1 MSDRTFTAMI
11 VDDEE
16 LARAIVK
23 EHLVPH
29 GEIQIVAECSNG
41 FDAVKAATELKP
53 DLLFLDIQMP
63 KLDGF
68 EVLELLDPRP
78 TVIFITAYDQH
89 ALKAFEVHAVD
100 YLMKP
105 FAVDRFEEAL
115 QRAKARS
122 SQGTVSGPQ
131 PTELSATA
139 KSDWP
144 LDRIVVRDGTKVT
157 LIPLA
162 KLDYI
167 QAQDDYVLL
176 KTPEKGHL
184 KQQTLSSLETR
195 LDPKRFLRIHR
206 SFIIQMDRLARL
218 EQTPTESW
226 VAVLTDG
233 TKLPVSK
240 SGYARLKDILEEKA

>member
-1 MSDRTFTAMI
+1 MTERTFRALI
-11 VDDEE
+11 VDDED
-16 LARAIVK
+16 LARAVVR
-23 EHLVPH
+23 EHLASHPEIEIV
-29 GEIQIVAECSNG
+29 GEAGNG
-41 FDAVKAATELKP
+41 FEAVKLVGELKP
-53 DLLFLDIQMP
+53 DLMFLDIQMP

-68 EVLELLDPRP
+68 EVLELLEPRP
-78 TVIFITAYDQH
+78 TVVFITAYDQF

-105 FAVDRFEEAL
+105 FDAERFEEAL
-115 QRAKARS
+115 VRAKARC
-122 SQGTVSGPQ
+122 GEGAVAGPQ
-131 PTELSATA
+131 PTDLSATA
-139 KSDWP
+139 KGDWP
-144 LDRIVVRDGTKVT
+144 LDRIVVKDGTKVT

-162 KLDYI
+162 KLDYV

-184 KQQTLSSLETR
+184 KQQTLSSLESR
-195 LDPKRFLRIHR
+195 LDPKRFMRIHR

-240 SGYARLKDILEEKA
+240 SGYARLKEVLEG

>member
-1 MSDRTFTAMI
+1 MTADRTYTAII

-16 LARAIVK
+16 LARAVVK
-23 EHLVPH
+23 EHLAPH
-29 GEIQIVAECSNG
+29 EEITLLAECGNG
-41 FDAVKAATELKP
+41 FEAVKSVGELKP

-68 EVLELLDPRP
+68 EVLELLDPQP

-89 ALKAFEVHAVD
+89 ALRAFEVHAVD

-105 FAVDRFEEAL
+105 FSPERFEEAL
-115 QRAKARS
+115 IRAKARMS
-122 SQGTVSGPQ
+122 SGQPAGPQ
-131 PTELSATA
+131 PTELSAAA
-139 KSDWP
+139 KSEWP
-144 LDRIVVRDGTKVT
+144 LDRLVVRDGTKVT
-157 LIPLA
+157 LIPMA

-184 KQQTLSSLETR
+184 KQQTLASLESR

-206 SFIIQMDRLARL
+206 SYIIQLDRLARL
-218 EQTPTESW
+218 EQTPSESW
-226 VAVLTDG
+226 VAVLTDA

-240 SGYARLKDILEEKA
+240 SGYARLKEVLGDH

>member
-1 MSDRTFTAMI
+1 MTTDRTYTAII

-16 LARAIVK
+16 LARAVVK
-23 EHLVPH
+23 EHLAPH
-29 GEIQIVAECSNG
+29 EEVRILADCANG
-41 FDAVKAATELKP
+41 FDAVKTISELKP
-53 DLLFLDIQMP
+53 DLVFLDIQMP

-68 EVLELLDPRP
+68 EVLELLDPQP

-89 ALKAFEVHAVD
+89 ALRAFEVHAVD

-105 FAVDRFEEAL
+105 FSPERFEEAL
-115 QRAKARS
+115 VRAKARMS
-122 SQGTVSGPQ
+122 SGQPAGPQ
-131 PTELSATA
+131 PTELSAAA
-139 KSDWP
+139 KSEWP
-144 LDRIVVRDGTKVT
+144 LDRLVVRDGTKVT
-157 LIPLA
+157 LIPMA

-184 KQQTLSSLETR
+184 KQQTLASLESR

-206 SFIIQMDRLARL
+206 SYIIQLDRLARL
-218 EQTPTESW
+218 EQTPSESW
-226 VAVLTDG
+226 VAVLTDA

-240 SGYARLKDILEEKA
+240 SGYARLKEVLGEH

>member
-1 MSDRTFTAMI
+1 MTADRNYTAII

-16 LARAIVK
+16 LARAVVK
-23 EHLVPH
+23 EHLAPH
-29 GEIQIVAECSNG
+29 EEITLLAECGNG
-41 FDAVKAATELKP
+41 FEAVKSVGELKP

-68 EVLELLDPRP
+68 EVLELLDPQP

-89 ALKAFEVHAVD
+89 ALRAFEVHAVD

-105 FAVDRFEEAL
+105 FSPERFEEAL
-115 QRAKARS
+115 IRAKARMS
-122 SQGTVSGPQ
+122 SGQPAGPQ
-131 PTELSATA
+131 PTELSAAA
-139 KSDWP
+139 KSEWP
-144 LDRIVVRDGTKVT
+144 LDRLVVRDGTKVT
-157 LIPLA
+157 LIPMA

-184 KQQTLSSLETR
+184 KQQTLASLESR

-206 SFIIQMDRLARL
+206 SYIIQLDRLARL
-218 EQTPTESW
+218 EQTPSESW
-226 VAVLTDG
+226 VAVLTDA

-240 SGYARLKDILEEKA
+240 SGYARLKEVLGDH

>member
-1 MSDRTFTAMI
+1 MSERTYRAI
-11 VDDEE
+11 LVDDED
-16 LARAIVK
+16 LARAVVR
-23 EHLVPH
+23 EHLEGHSEIEIV
-29 GEIQIVAECSNG
+29 GECGNG
-41 FDAVKAATELKP
+41 FEAVKTYAELKP
-53 DLLFLDIQMP
+53 DLVFLDIQMP

-68 EVLELLDPRP
+68 EVLELLDPQP

-89 ALKAFEVHAVD
+89 ALRAFEVHAVD

-105 FAVDRFEEAL
+105 FSADRFEEAL
-115 QRAKARS
+115 IRAKARMDK
-122 SQGTVSGPQ
+122 GHPEGPQ
-131 PTELSATA
+131 PTELSAAA
-139 KSDWP
+139 KSEWP
-144 LDRIVVRDGTKVT
+144 LDRLVVRDGTKVT
-157 LIPLA
+157 LIPMA

-184 KQQTLSSLETR
+184 KQQTLTSLEAR

-206 SFIIQMDRLARL
+206 SYIIQMDRLARL
-218 EQTPTESW
+218 EQTPSESW

-240 SGYARLKDILEEKA
+240 SGYGRLKDVLGEN

>member
-1 MSDRTFTAMI
+1 MSERTYTAII

-16 LARAIVK
+16 LARAIVR
-23 EHLVPH
+23 EHLGTHP
-29 GEIQIVAECSNG
+29 EIQILAECANG
-41 FDAVKAATELKP
+41 FDAVKVATELRP

-68 EVLELLDPRP
+68 EVLELLDARP
-78 TVIFITAYDQH
+78 TAIFITAYDQH

-100 YLMKP
+100 YLLKP
-105 FAVDRFEEAL
+105 FGVDRFEEAL
-115 QRAKARS
+115 QRAKARC
-122 SQGTVSGPQ
+122 SQGIPSGPQ
-131 PTELSATA
+131 PHELSATA
-139 KSDWP
+139 RSDWP

-162 KLDYI
+162 KLDYV

-184 KQQTLSSLETR
+184 KQQTLASLESR
-195 LDPKRFLRIHR
+195 LDPRRFLRIHR
-206 SFIIQMDRLARL
+206 SFIIQLDRLARL

-226 VAVLTDG
+226 VAVLQDG

-240 SGYARLKDILEEKA
+240 SGYARLKEFLEEQG

>member
-1 MSDRTFTAMI
+1 MSERTYTALI
-11 VDDEE
+11 VDDED
-16 LARAIVK
+16 LARAVVR
-23 EHLVPH
+23 EHLAAHP
-29 GEIQIVAECSNG
+29 EIQIIAECANG
-41 FDAVKAATELKP
+41 FDAVKVATELKP
-53 DLLFLDIQMP
+53 DLMFLDIQMP

-68 EVLELLDPRP
+68 EVLELLDPQP
-78 TVIFITAYDQH
+78 TVIFVTAYDQH
-89 ALKAFEVHAVD
+89 ALKAFDVHAVD
-100 YLMKP
+100 YLLKP
-105 FAVDRFEEAL
+105 FSLERFEEAL
-115 QRAKARS
+115 QRAKARLGS
-122 SQGTVSGPQ
+122 GTPSHVQAPDLSG
-131 PTELSATA
+131 TA

-162 KLDYI
+162 KLDFI

-218 EQTPTESW
+218 EQSETESW
-226 VAVLTDG
+226 VAVLVDG
-233 TKLPVSK
+233 TRLPVSK
-240 SGYARLKDILEEKA
+240 SGYARLKETLGEG

>member
-1 MSDRTFTAMI
+1 MSERSYRALL

-16 LARAIVK
+16 LARAVVR
-23 EHLVPH
+23 EHLEAHPEIEIV
-29 GEIQIVAECSNG
+29 GEAGNG
-41 FDAVKAATELKP
+41 FEAVKSYGELKP
-53 DLLFLDIQMP
+53 DLVFLDIQMP

-68 EVLELLDPRP
+68 EVLELLDPQP

-89 ALKAFEVHAVD
+89 ALRAFEVHAVD

-105 FAVDRFEEAL
+105 FSADRFEEAL
-115 QRAKARS
+115 IRAKARMDK
-122 SQGTVSGPQ
+122 GHPAGPQ
-131 PTELSATA
+131 PTELSAAA
-139 KSDWP
+139 KSEWP
-144 LDRIVVRDGTKVT
+144 LDRLVVRDGTKVT
-157 LIPLA
+157 LIPMA

-184 KQQTLSSLETR
+184 KQQTLSSLESR

-206 SFIIQMDRLARL
+206 SYIIQMDRLARL
-218 EQTPTESW
+218 EQTPSESW
-226 VAVLTDG
+226 VAVLNDG

-240 SGYARLKDILEEKA
+240 SGYGRLKDVLGEN